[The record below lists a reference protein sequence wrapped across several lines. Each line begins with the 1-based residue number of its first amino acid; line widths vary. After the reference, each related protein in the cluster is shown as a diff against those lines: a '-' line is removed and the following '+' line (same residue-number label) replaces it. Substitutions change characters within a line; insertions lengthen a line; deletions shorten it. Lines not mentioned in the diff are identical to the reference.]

1 MEEMRTFGYLCP
13 ACGKPVMAARSLF
26 ALEASGV
33 EVECECGGSALR
45 TEFDGQKC
53 RIFVPC
59 GLCGETHMAQC
70 SPEQLAR
77 REGVAFGCVFPGEEE
92 LAHQA
97 NEYIS
102 LESLKKNVRIIAR
115 AIVKLAGE

>member
-1 MEEMRTFGYLCP
+1 M
-13 ACGKPVMAARSLF
+13 
-26 ALEASGV
+26 
-33 EVECECGGSALR
+33 
-45 TEFDGQKC
+45 
-53 RIFVPC
+53 
-59 GLCGETHMAQC
+59 
-70 SPEQLAR
+70 
-77 REGVAFGCVFPGEEE
+77 AFGCVFPGEEE